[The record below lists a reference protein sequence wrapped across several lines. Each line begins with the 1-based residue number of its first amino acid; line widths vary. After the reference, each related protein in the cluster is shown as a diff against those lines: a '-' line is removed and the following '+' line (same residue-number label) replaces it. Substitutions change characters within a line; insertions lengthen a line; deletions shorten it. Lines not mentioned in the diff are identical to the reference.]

1 MALFLGMDHYRPEV
15 FEHCKRLL
23 LHLLITL
30 SCNNNFSLIASV
42 LLNTRDAN
50 SNKSLTF
57 KPIYQPEFYTGSRL
71 NFQNMSGTFLL
82 NVCFYILYFIHQ
94 DFMVIYWTNFVCLF
108 KCIHFLVDLKVLM
121 PVPTKDKTR
130 LKINHIEYVYNIKH
144 IFLYITKCNIKV
156 DLNLWHIHFKI

>member
-1 MALFLGMDHYRPEV
+1 MNECKYCKPWLFFLGMDHYRPEV
-15 FEHCKRLL
+15 FEHCKRLV

-57 KPIYQPEFYTGSRL
+57 KPFYQPEFYTGSRL
-71 NFQNMSGTFLL
+71 NIQNMSWNFIF
-82 NVCFYILYFIHQ
+82 NICFYILYFIHQ
-94 DFMVIYWTNFVCLF
+94 DCMVIYWTKNILLWIYLF
-108 KCIHFLVDLKVLM
+108 IYFLVVLKVLM

-130 LKINHIEYVYNIKH
+130 LKINHINILLINK
-144 IFLYITKCNIKV
+144 IK
-156 DLNLWHIHFKI
+156 

>member
-1 MALFLGMDHYRPEV
+1 MLTQKEKPKQTNKKSRTRCSHITHNPPNGPKKKMNECKYKCKPLECGSFLGMDHYRPEV

-71 NFQNMSGTFLL
+71 NIQNMSG
-82 NVCFYILYFIHQ
+82 NVFMYFISYVSILWS
-94 DFMVIYWTNFVCLF
+94 FIE
-108 KCIHFLVDLKVLM
+108 
-121 PVPTKDKTR
+121 PKTIIA
-130 LKINHIEYVYNIKH
+130 LIK
-144 IFLYITKCNIKV
+144 FC
-156 DLNLWHIHFKI
+156 

>member
-1 MALFLGMDHYRPEV
+1 MNEYKYCKPWLFFLGMDHYRPEV
-15 FEHCKRLL
+15 FEHCKRLV

-71 NFQNMSGTFLL
+71 NIQNMSE
-82 NVCFYILYFIHQ
+82 ILYFIHQ
-94 DFMVIYWTNFVCLF
+94 DFMVIYW
-108 KCIHFLVDLKVLM
+108 KK
-121 PVPTKDKTR
+121 K
-130 LKINHIEYVYNIKH
+130 
-144 IFLYITKCNIKV
+144 YIA
-156 DLNLWHIHFKI
+156 LNLFIYLFPCGTQSFNASANQG